1 MKEYELNY
9 LKGYLEDTIN
19 HDYIKVFFIGDTLYV
34 RYKWK
39 FINIEHEFDWQF
51 ITNNDIIQL
60 SRICRRRINDKVL
73 NIINKEDY

>member
-9 LKGYLEDTIN
+9 IKGYLENVLN
-19 HDYIKVFFIGDTLYV
+19 HDYIKVSFILDTLYV
-34 RYKWK
+34 YYKWQS
-39 FINIEHEFDWQF
+39 ICIELEFDWQF
-51 ITNNDIIQL
+51 INNNDILQI

>member
-9 LKGYLEDTIN
+9 LKGYLEDKLN
-19 HDYIKVFFIGDTLYV
+19 HDYIKVFFIADTLYV

-39 FINIEHEFDWQF
+39 FINIEHEIDWQF

-73 NIINKEDY
+73 NIINKE